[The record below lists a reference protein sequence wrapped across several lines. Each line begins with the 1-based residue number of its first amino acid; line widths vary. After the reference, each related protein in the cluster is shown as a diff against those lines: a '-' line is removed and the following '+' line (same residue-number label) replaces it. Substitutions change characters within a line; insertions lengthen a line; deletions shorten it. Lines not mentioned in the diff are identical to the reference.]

1 MSNQIGKRGEN
12 IFANIITR
20 KSMDGRFL
28 FDPTFLGDKFP
39 TVDFYVALLDFL
51 LKAFFFVSVKTTTQG
66 YSPNFDKLM
75 IRIEKEEIA
84 ELSKF
89 NIPVYIF
96 GIDEVSEKG
105 FFIAV
110 SGLDTNLSV
119 NRITVK
125 YPVTATN
132 LEQIHAEVANYWHYS
147 HKNTKFV
154 SAFK

>member
-1 MSNQIGKRGEN
+1 MNGL
-12 IFANIITR
+12 
-20 KSMDGRFL
+20 FL

-39 TVDFYVALLDFL
+39 TVDFYVALLDFP

-66 YSPNFDKLM
+66 YSPKGDKLM

-84 ELSKF
+84 ELLKF

-105 FFIAV
+105 FFIAT
-110 SGLDTNLSV
+110 SGMDINLNV
-119 NRITVK
+119 NGITAK
-125 YPVTATN
+125 YPVTAPN
-132 LEQIHAEVANYWHYS
+132 LELIYDEVANYWHYS

-154 SAFK
+154 SSFK